1 MQTLRYYERRGLLAR
16 PDRNA
21 AGHRCYPARTVTLLR
36 MIKNAH
42 RLGISLGEIAGLMK
56 SGPGQDSMSAIAQL
70 KLAEVDAH
78 IARLT
83 STGTRWRA
91 TRADRPP
98 GCLLIRSRRPRR
110 RMPVGP
116 QGATGP
122 REGQSPPD
130 TATPNGCHSSFR
142 PCDAD
147 SRRNGRSHGV

>member
-1 MQTLRYYERRGLLAR
+1 MAAAAEVSVQTLRYYERRGLLAR

-83 STGTRWRA
+83 STRNTLAGYARRPA
-91 TRADRPP
+91 TRLPADP
-98 GCLLIRSRRPRR
+98 
-110 RMPVGP
+110 
-116 QGATGP
+116 
-122 REGQSPPD
+122 
-130 TATPNGCHSSFR
+130 
-142 PCDAD
+142 
-147 SRRNGRSHGV
+147 